1 MTKCLFLNVY
11 FDVFG
16 IKPKERTAMEMD
28 NGPMFSQVRCGTSN
42 YQVLRHF
49 NYKYK
54 NNGAFLETYRGDNFL
69 FIIAEDMRV

>member
-1 MTKCLFLNVY
+1 
-11 FDVFG
+11 
-16 IKPKERTAMEMD
+16 MEMD